1 MVMKIAGLEQDAGR
15 RDEEH
20 FMSIEGQNQKSY
32 KNTTVYILF
41 KQVQKVP
48 DRKVLLGQAGE
59 IHCADS
65 AIETGCRVLEL
76 YQFREK
82 EEKKGFSALDAVALI
97 EKKYPGITVNLAG
110 TPDFLVEYEG
120 ARNTSRI
127 LEWVKIV
134 LVCIISFFGAAFA
147 IMTFNNDGA
156 VNSIFLSLYEQ
167 FTGVKSDGRTVL
179 EAGYSIGLPVGI
191 LFFFNHLG
199 KKADRMDPTPLEVQ
213 MRLYGDDLAGSVI
226 QKEEE
231 AQKQQKSEDVTNRD
245 K

>member
-1 MVMKIAGLEQDAGR
+1 MSEQ
-15 RDEEH
+15 E
-20 FMSIEGQNQKSY
+20 ITQKSY
-32 KNTTVYILF
+32 KNVTVYLLF

-65 AIETGCRVLEL
+65 SVEAGCRALKL
-76 YQFREK
+76 YRFPEK

-97 EKKYPGITVNLAG
+97 EKRYPGITVNLAG

-120 ARNTSRI
+120 AENQSKA
-127 LEWVKIV
+127 LEWIKIV

-147 IMTFNNDGA
+147 IMTFNNDGD
-156 VNSIFLSLYEQ
+156 VNTIFISLYEQ
-167 FTGVKSDGRTVL
+167 FTGMESDGRTVL
-179 EAGYSIGLPVGI
+179 EAGYSIGLPLGI

-199 KKADRMDPTPLEVQ
+199 KKQDRMDPTPLEVQ

-226 QKEEE
+226 QKEE
-231 AQKQQKSEDVTNRD
+231 AQGKDRSRKG
-245 K
+245 